1 MLLGAVYLLTL
12 AWSSLRRGRDRGTQL
27 QDAGVSERWYLR
39 GLTVSLTNPK
49 IILFFMAVLPQFTGT
64 ATSIPAQL
72 AFLGAV
78 NVMTEVLLYG
88 GIGVFA
94 GTFRNTLMR
103 NRGAQAV
110 LNYVAA
116 LTYLGLAIFIVFDVL
131 SG

>member
-1 MLLGAVYLLTL
+1 M
-12 AWSSLRRGRDRGTQL
+12 
-27 QDAGVSERWYLR
+27 
-39 GLTVSLTNPK
+39 SLTNPK
-49 IILFFMAVLPQFTGT
+49 IILFFMAVLPQFTGS
-64 ATSIPAQL
+64 ATSVPAQL

-94 GTFRNTLMR
+94 GTFRNALMR